1 MPDADIER
9 ALCELER
16 AERALV
22 QLYREFIAEIRSARV
37 ELEDEMRRLRAITN
51 AIKAERDLGMPLQ

>member
-22 QLYREFIAEIRSARV
+22 QLYGEFIAEIRSARL
-37 ELEDEMRRLRAITN
+37 ELETEMARLRAVAN
-51 AIKAERDLGMPLQ
+51 AIKAERTDGMRLQ

>member
-22 QLYREFIAEIRSARV
+22 QLYREFIAEIRSARL
-37 ELEDEMRRLRAITN
+37 ELETEMARLRAVAN
-51 AIKAERDLGMPLQ
+51 AIEAERTDGMRLQ

>member
-22 QLYREFIAEIRSARV
+22 QLYREFIAEIRSARL
-37 ELEDEMRRLRAITN
+37 ELETEMARLQAVAN
-51 AIKAERDLGMPLQ
+51 AIKAERTDGMRLQ